1 MDSRPLP
8 THWPEAGQLGP
19 ASQRKV
25 HPNRNLKLQMR
36 ESPSRLGNAISQIT
50 TLFPPFSFPFL
61 FWMRFKKVHRNQ
73 DCFGSKSSRG
83 RGSVVGARKRTK
95 SPLANLSL
103 VLWARAP
110 AHGPAGLP
118 GQPEA
123 SEQPALS
130 LAARHLARVTLGPA
144 TKTAPGQR
152 ASQSSPPTPAPC
164 PGLSLAV
171 LQPKSG
177 WYHRGAGRRGEL
189 TQPHSHRWR
198 N

>member
-95 SPLANLSL
+95 SPLQTFPLSCGHAPLPMALL
-103 VLWARAP
+103 VSLGSLRPLSSLPSRWQLNTSRGSHLAPPQKQLLVRGRARAP
-110 AHGPAGLP
+110 LP
-118 GQPEA
+118 PQLR
-123 SEQPALS
+123 ALACPS
-130 LAARHLARVTLGPA
+130 PC
-144 TKTAPGQR
+144 
-152 ASQSSPPTPAPC
+152 SSPSQDGTTVE
-164 PGLSLAV
+164 LE
-171 LQPKSG
+171 
-177 WYHRGAGRRGEL
+177 GEV
-189 TQPHSHRWR
+189 S
-198 N
+198 